1 VPFEPGSLTVR
12 RVDANRWSLVDDL
25 VYQGRWER
33 FVVPAGFRT
42 DFATVPRVVTWL
54 FPRFGVYTLAAILH
68 DWLVSE
74 GIRSGA
80 VTAREA
86 DGLFRRVM
94 RESGVPV
101 LRRWM
106 MWAGVRWG
114 ALADARRRDGWLFS
128 APGVLMI
135 TVLALPVVAPPAV
148 AIVPGLLVYGLAEQ
162 LVSLV
167 WPTRAEELVLQVPAH

>member
-1 VPFEPGSLTVR
+1 MR
-12 RVDANRWSLVDDL
+12 RVDANTWSLVDAL
-25 VYQGRWER
+25 VYQGRSDR

-54 FPRFGVYTLAAILH
+54 VPRFGAYTLAAILH
-68 DWLVSE
+68 DWLVTA
-74 GIRSGA
+74 GIRTGVVS
-80 VTAREA
+80 AREA

-114 ALADARRRDGWLFS
+114 ALTDERRRSGWLNS
-128 APGVLMI
+128 APGVLAI
-135 TVLALPVVAPPAV
+135 SVLAAPLVVPPAV
-148 AIVPGLLVYGLAEQ
+148 AIVPGLVVYGLAER

-167 WPTRAEELVLQVPAH
+167 RPAQPDELVLPVPGH